1 VTTQRT
7 KLTSVGDE
15 LALVLDQE
23 TLDAVGYTADTEVEL
38 RIEEGR
44 LVIEP
49 VRAEQGEPRHPPAGE
64 PAP

>member
-1 VTTQRT
+1 MNTRRT
-7 KLTSVGDE
+7 KLTSIGDE
-15 LALVLDQE
+15 LAIVLDPE

-38 RIEEGR
+38 RVEEGR

-49 VRAEQGEPRHPPAGE
+49 VRAKPREPRHPPAGE